1 MSARDTLKAEIVAAR
16 SPAAQARI
24 NAERNH
30 FALPLLTRQQIKA
43 LIFDLDMDA
52 REVVIRAVAE
62 LWQREIGT
70 PDRDLAAEIDE
81 LRARL
86 DARP

>member
-1 MSARDTLKAEIVAAR
+1 MPKPFNVA
-16 SPAAQARI
+16 
-24 NAERNH
+24 AERNH

-43 LIFDLDMDA
+43 LILDLDMDA

>member
-1 MSARDTLKAEIVAAR
+1 MPKAFNVE
-16 SPAAQARI
+16 S
-24 NAERNH
+24 ERNH

-43 LIFDLDMDA
+43 LILDLDMDA
-52 REVVIRAVAE
+52 RNVVIRAIAE

-70 PDRDLAAEIDE
+70 PDRDLAAELDD

-86 DARP
+86 DALNH

>member
-1 MSARDTLKAEIVAAR
+1 MPKPFNVES
-16 SPAAQARI
+16 
-24 NAERNH
+24 ERNH

-43 LIFDLDMDA
+43 LILDLDMDA
-52 REVVIRAVAE
+52 KSVIIMAVAQ

-70 PDRDLAAEIDE
+70 PDRDLAGELDD

-86 DARP
+86 DALNHAQRLAELGEDE

>member
-1 MSARDTLKAEIVAAR
+1 MPKPFNVE
-16 SPAAQARI
+16 
-24 NAERNH
+24 AERNH

-62 LWQREIGT
+62 LW
-70 PDRDLAAEIDE
+70 
-81 LRARL
+81 
-86 DARP
+86 